1 MAFAIFGLVL
11 FPSEVGV
18 NSLEVADAFIE
29 YKHSKINPSAV
40 ILAKTMLSFN
50 HCSLHG
56 RGVMR
61 YCIPLLYLW
70 IISQIKI
77 PKDIFNNF

>member
-11 FPSEVGV
+11 FPSEAEV

-29 YKHSKINPSAV
+29 YEHSKINPSAI

-56 RGVMR
+56 
-61 YCIPLLYLW
+61 
-70 IISQIKI
+70 
-77 PKDIFNNF
+77 